1 MKDIKIEYIDHNHRF
16 FPEVVTLGN
25 KHSSTLG
32 FMPDGGFLDHA
43 QKKCIIVA
51 YNGKEFAG
59 YLMFRE
65 VPRRQR
71 IAIVHLCVKE
81 DFRGK
86 NVTGLLLDAL
96 RDKYK
101 HTYNGISLSC
111 RTDYVHATE
120 VWKRYGF
127 VCKHNKRS
135 RSVEENYL
143 NIWWYDFNRPDL
155 FSLAN
160 QLSLKV
166 KALLDANI
174 IIKLRDELEEY
185 EPSQDPRALLADWLV
200 DEVDYYYAPEILNE
214 IARDKNQERAQ
225 KTRNFL
231 HNFIEAKFN
240 VEGCKS
246 IATELKQYIQGAIEN
261 DRSDRTQL
269 ASAIASEASYFITL
283 DIGILEKR
291 NEIEGRFTIQIF
303 TPQEFVLEID
313 QLLNKEEYS
322 PERLAGVT
330 LHTVSKVSNSELDS
344 YIDLFLAKPHS
355 ERKTSFQNTVLAE
368 TTNIQASKIKVVK
381 AHQRPIAFLGYRY
394 AESLLIVSF
403 LRMAETEYRQTLFMQ
418 LISDLISK
426 AVKRGITQIQIK
438 EVFLSEHQEA
448 ALNRMGF
455 DKINGGWIKAVSN
468 MMIGSSEIEKIDNQ
482 FINSSLIEGL
492 KTIEDVEKTRLL
504 IEIERK
510 LFPLK
515 FSDLDIPCYIIPI
528 KPYWAGQLFDPY
540 ISGATLFGA
549 DEKRMWN
556 YENVYYRSTRPI
568 TEVAP
573 ARILWYASTDK
584 KSSRK
589 QAIIASSYLDE
600 VMTDK
605 PKVLFQKNKHYG
617 IYEWQNIY
625 DLCNKNIEMPI
636 RALRF
641 SGTEVF
647 INPVKLSSIR
657 EIFLANG
664 KPSNTF
670 ASPVK
675 IDSNIYNQIYQ
686 AGIREKGR

>member
-1 MKDIKIEYIDHNHRF
+1 MQIEYINQQHRF
-16 FPEVVTLGN
+16 FSDVMSLGK

-51 YNGKEFAG
+51 HNGKEFAG

-101 HTYNGISLSC
+101 NTYNGISLSC

-135 RSVEENYL
+135 RSIDENYL

-155 FSLAN
+155 FSMAN
-160 QLSLKV
+160 QSSLKV

-185 EPSQDPRALLADWLV
+185 EPLQDPRALLADWLV

-214 IARDKNQERAQ
+214 ITRDKNQERAQ
-225 KTRNFL
+225 KTRSFL
-231 HNFIEAKFN
+231 SNFIEAKFN
-240 VEGCKS
+240 VEDCKNL
-246 IATELKQYIQGAIEN
+246 ATELIQYIPGTIEN
-261 DRSDRTQL
+261 DRSDRIQL

-283 DIGILEKR
+283 DVGILEKR
-291 NEIEGRFTIQIF
+291 NEIEGRFDIQVF

-313 QLLNKEEYS
+313 QLLNKEEYA
-322 PERLAGVT
+322 PGRLAGVT

-344 YIDLFLAKPHS
+344 YIDHFLAKPHS
-355 ERKTSFQNTVLAE
+355 ERKTSFQNIVLAE
-368 TTNIQASKIKVVK
+368 VANIQTSKIKVVK
-381 AHQRPIAFLGYRY
+381 ANQRPISFLGYRY
-394 AESLLIVSF
+394 AEGSLIVPF
-403 LRMAETEYRQTLFMQ
+403 LRMAETEYKQTLFMQ
-418 LISDLISK
+418 LVSDFINR
-426 AVKRGITQIQIK
+426 AVKKRITQIQIK
-438 EVFLSEHQEA
+438 EVFLSETQEA
-448 ALNRMGF
+448 TLNRMGF
-455 DKINGGWIKAVSN
+455 DKTDGGWIKTVSN
-468 MMIGSSEIEKIDNQ
+468 MMIDSSEIEKIDGQ

-492 KTIEDVEKTRLL
+492 KTIEGIEKTRLL

-515 FSDLDIPCYIIPI
+515 FFDLDIPCYIIPI
-528 KPYWAGQLFDPY
+528 KPHWAGQLFDPY

-605 PKVLFQKNKHYG
+605 PKILFQKNKHYG

-625 DLCNKNIEMPI
+625 DLCNNNIENPI

-647 INPVKLSSIR
+647 MSPVKLSSIR
-657 EIFLANG
+657 EIFIANG
-664 KPSNTF
+664 RPSNTF

-675 IDSNIYNQIYQ
+675 IDSNIFNQIYQ
-686 AGIREKGR
+686 AGVRGKGN

>member
-1 MKDIKIEYIDHNHRF
+1 MQIEYIDNNHPF
-16 FPEVVTLGN
+16 LQEVITLGN

-32 FMPDGGFLDHA
+32 FMPEGAFLEHA
-43 QKKCIIVA
+43 QKKWIIIAHDEENFV
-51 YNGKEFAG
+51 G
-59 YLMFRE
+59 YLMFRV

-86 NVTGLLLDAL
+86 NVTTLLLDTL

-127 VCKHNKRS
+127 VCKYRKRS

-143 NIWWYDFNRPDL
+143 NVWWYDFNRPDL
-155 FSLAN
+155 FNMAN
-160 QLSLKV
+160 QSSLKV

-185 EPSQDPRALLADWLV
+185 EPSQDPRVLLADWLV

-214 IARDKNQERAQ
+214 ITRDKNQERIQ
-225 KTRNFL
+225 RTRNFL
-231 HNFIEAKFN
+231 RNFVEAKFDI
-240 VEGCKS
+240 EECKNL
-246 IATELKQYIQGAIEN
+246 ATELMQYIHGVIEN
-261 DRSDRTQL
+261 DQSDRIQL
-269 ASAIASEASYFITL
+269 ASAIASETSYFVTL

-291 NEIEGRFTIQIF
+291 HEVEDKFNIQIF
-303 TPQEFVLEID
+303 TPKEFVLEID

-322 PERLAGVT
+322 PGKLAGVT
-330 LHTVSKVSNSELDS
+330 LHTISKVSSSELGD
-344 YIDLFLAKPHS
+344 YIDLFLAKSYS
-355 ERKTSFQNTVLAE
+355 EKKASFQNIVLAE
-368 TTNIQASKIKVVK
+368 ANNIQISKIKVVK
-381 AHQRPIAFLGYRY
+381 ANQRPIAFLGYRCVNG
-394 AESLLIVSF
+394 LLIVSF
-403 LRMAETEYRQTLFMQ
+403 LRMVETEYKQTLFMQ
-418 LISDLISK
+418 LVSDCINK
-426 AVKRGITQIQIK
+426 AIKNGITQIQIK
-438 EVFLSEHQEA
+438 EAFLSESQEA
-448 ALNRMGF
+448 TLNRMGF
-455 DKINGGWIKAVSN
+455 DKIDAEWIKTISN
-468 MMIGSSEIEKIDNQ
+468 LILKSSEIEEVGR
-482 FINSSLIEGL
+482 FINASLIERL
-492 KTIEDVEKTRLL
+492 KTIDDLERTRLL

-515 FSDLDIPCYIIPI
+515 FSDLDVPCYIIPI

-540 ISGATLFGA
+540 ISGSTLFGA

-568 TEVAP
+568 KEIAP
-573 ARILWYASTDK
+573 ARILWYASADNK
-584 KSSRK
+584 LSRQ

-605 PKVLFQKNKHYG
+605 PKILFRKNKHYG

-625 DLCNKNIEMPI
+625 DLCNKNIEKPI

-647 INPVKLSSIR
+647 MNPVKLSSIR
-657 EIFLANG
+657 DIFIANG

-675 IDSNIYNQIYQ
+675 IGSNIFNQIYQ
-686 AGIREKGR
+686 AGVRGKEN

>member
-1 MKDIKIEYIDHNHRF
+1 MQTEYINQQHRF
-16 FPEVVTLGN
+16 FPDVMSLGK

-51 YNGKEFAG
+51 HSGKEFAG

-65 VPRRQR
+65 VLRRQR

-96 RDKYK
+96 RNKYK

-155 FSLAN
+155 FSIAN
-160 QLSLKV
+160 QSSLKV

-214 IARDKNQERAQ
+214 IARDKNQERVQ
-225 KTRNFL
+225 RTRGFL
-231 HNFIEAKFN
+231 HNFIEAKFD
-240 VEGCKS
+240 VEECKN
-246 IATELKQYIQGAIEN
+246 IATELTQYIPGTIEN
-261 DRSDRTQL
+261 DRSDRNQL
-269 ASAIASEASYFITL
+269 ASSIASEVSYFITL
-283 DIGILEKR
+283 DVGILEKR
-291 NEIEGRFTIQIF
+291 NEVEDRFDIQIF

-313 QLLNKEEYS
+313 QLLNKEEYA

-344 YIDLFLAKPHS
+344 YIDHFLAKPHS
-355 ERKTSFQNTVLAE
+355 ERKTSFQNIVLAE
-368 TTNIQASKIKVVK
+368 ATNIQTSKIKVVK
-381 AHQRPIAFLGYRY
+381 ANQRPVSFLGYRY
-394 AESLLIVSF
+394 TEGSVIVSF
-403 LRMAETEYRQTLFMQ
+403 LRMAETEYKQTLFMQ
-418 LISDLISK
+418 LVSDFINK
-426 AVKRGITQIQIK
+426 AVKKRITQIQIK
-438 EVFLSEHQEA
+438 EAFLSENQEA
-448 ALNRMGF
+448 TLNRMGF
-455 DKINGGWIKAVSN
+455 DKIDEGWIKAVSN
-468 MMIGSSEIEKIDNQ
+468 MMIGSYEIEKVDNK
-482 FINSSLIEGL
+482 FINSFLIERL
-492 KTIEDVEKTRLL
+492 KTIEGIEKIRLL

-528 KPYWAGQLFDPY
+528 KPHWAGQLFDPY

-573 ARILWYASTDK
+573 ARILWYASADK

-605 PKVLFQKNKHYG
+605 PKILFQKNKHYG
-617 IYEWQNIY
+617 IYEWKNIY
-625 DLCNKNIEMPI
+625 DLCNNNIENPI

-647 INPVKLSSIR
+647 ISPVKLSSIR
-657 EIFLANG
+657 EIFTANG
-664 KPSNTF
+664 RPSNTF

-675 IDSNIYNQIYQ
+675 IDSNIFNQIYQ
-686 AGIREKGR
+686 AGVREKGN

>member
-1 MKDIKIEYIDHNHRF
+1 MRTEYINHHHHF
-16 FPEVVTLGN
+16 FPEVIALGN

-43 QKKCIIVA
+43 QKECIILA
-51 YNGKEFAG
+51 HNGQELAG

-65 VPRRQR
+65 APRQQR
-71 IAIVHLCVKE
+71 ISIVHLCVKE
-81 DFRGK
+81 GFRGK
-86 NVTGLLLDAL
+86 NITRLLLDTL

-101 HTYNGISLSC
+101 YAYNGISLSC

-127 VCKHNKRS
+127 VCKHCRRS
-135 RSVEENYL
+135 RSLEENYL

-155 FSLAN
+155 FSIAN
-160 QLSLKV
+160 QSSLKV

-174 IIKLRDELEEY
+174 IIKLRDEEEEY
-185 EPSQDPRALLADWLV
+185 EPSQDPRALLADWLFE
-200 DEVDYYYAPEILNE
+200 EVDYYYAPEVLNE
-214 IARDKNQERAQ
+214 IARDKNQKRAQ

-231 HNFIEAKFN
+231 NNFIEAKFN
-240 VEGCKS
+240 VEECKS
-246 IATELKQYIQGAIEN
+246 FATELGKYIPGTIEN
-261 DRSDRTQL
+261 DRSDRIQL
-269 ASAIASEASYFITL
+269 ASAIASETSYFITL
-283 DIGILEKR
+283 DTGILEKR
-291 NEIEGRFTIQIF
+291 NEVEDKFDVQIF

-344 YIDLFLAKPHS
+344 YINHFLAKSHS
-355 ERKTSFQNTVLAE
+355 EKKTSFQNIVLAE
-368 TTNIQASKIKVVK
+368 TANIQTSKVK
-381 AHQRPIAFLGYRY
+381 IVKTNQRPIAFLGYRY
-394 AESLLIVSF
+394 TESTLIISF
-403 LRMAETEYRQTLFMQ
+403 LRLADTEQKQTLFMQ
-418 LISDLISK
+418 LVSDFISK
-426 AVKRGITQIQIK
+426 AVKKEINQIQIK
-438 EVFLSEHQEA
+438 EAFLTDNQEA
-448 ALNRMGF
+448 TLNRMGF
-455 DKINGGWIKAVSN
+455 DKIDDIWTKVVSN
-468 MMIGSSEIEKIDNQ
+468 MMIGCSEIERINSR
-482 FINSSLIEGL
+482 FINYSLIEDL
-492 KTIEDVEKTRLL
+492 KTIGNVEKIRLFL
-504 IEIERK
+504 EIERK
-510 LFPLK
+510 QFPLK

-568 TEVAP
+568 TEIAP

-584 KSSRK
+584 KISRK

-625 DLCNKNIEMPI
+625 DLCNKNIETPI

-647 INPVKLSSIR
+647 INPVKLSSVR
-657 EIFLANG
+657 EIFMANG
-664 KPSNTF
+664 KSPNPF
-670 ASPVK
+670 ASPVR
-675 IDSNIYNQIYQ
+675 INYQIFNQIYQ
-686 AGIREKGR
+686 LGIRDNR